1 MVEDEQGLIFSDTFM
16 KLNQVVH
23 QVSVMKFSD
32 LTAKERYIRYKLEA
46 VYRLMNIN
54 ASIIL

>member
-1 MVEDEQGLIFSDTFM
+1 MVEDEQDLICSGIFM

-46 VYRLMNIN
+46 VYRLMIIN
-54 ASIIL
+54 VRIIL